1 MNMKME
7 HETIAFHHR
16 FGGRLQCISHS
27 ERCSVKRLM
36 KFDIHSSALDV
47 VRVQRSRFKLH
58 LTPNEVRCL
67 AVCISELETD
77 TNLKTRHKC
86 DKKAMESDL
95 KSHKT
100 SIRKDELLRALC
112 VSMVFYFG
120 SRAHYTFASTKT
132 HFLLAFP

>member
-16 FGGRLQCISHS
+16 QCISHS

-67 AVCISELETD
+67 AVCISELKTD
-77 TNLKTRHKC
+77 THLKTRHKC

-100 SIRKDELLRALC
+100 SIRKDELLRTLC

-120 SRAHYTFASTKT
+120 SRTHYTFASTKT